1 MEIMEEERARPQSA
15 QLSVRGWAGNIA
27 EQDRPV
33 VLRWTGLVFNPA
45 FFPTFLKAQ
54 LIREPET

>member
-1 MEIMEEERARPQSA
+1 MARPQSA

-33 VLRWTGLVFNPA
+33 DLRWTGLVFNPA